1 MTEPGTD
8 LVPLPDGQVVDLA
21 NPTEVAIAIDDLRN
35 LEAKI
40 KEVKSVLLDRLQEY
54 AGVAGEG
61 KTLTLPGGVRAVLTG
76 DKKVLWDAQRLEEDL
91 RKAGMSEQRIRE
103 IVVEEVSYKVA
114 AREANKAAS
123 VNPEYAH
130 AVASSRREVPQRPTV
145 KIERA

>member
-61 KTLTLPGGVRAVLTG
+61 KTLTLPGGVRAILTG
-76 DKKVLWDAQRLEEDL
+76 DKKVLWD
-91 RKAGMSEQRIRE
+91 
-103 IVVEEVSYKVA
+103 
-114 AREANKAAS
+114 
-123 VNPEYAH
+123 H
-130 AVASSRREVPQRPTV
+130 
-145 KIERA
+145 